1 MNHIKQQK
9 QEERI
14 MTMKE
19 KYESTLQQMQK
30 DATIRL
36 KAANDSLVEKR
47 EACNECYHRIEDLK
61 ETKRTSFGKFLE
73 VGKAIVGMYFKR
85 TATPEE
91 VEAIIEPCNT
101 YVAAAGALPL
111 EEETLEDLIS
121 QRKDAK
127 EKQLEEQKL
136 FSAIETV
143 LSSLPEDE

>member
-1 MNHIKQQK
+1 
-9 QEERI
+9 

-30 DATIRL
+30 EAENRL
-36 KAANDSLVEKR
+36 EAANSRLDEKQ
-47 EACNECYHRIEDLK
+47 EACKECRQRIEDLK

-73 VGKAIVGMYFKR
+73 VGKTIVAMYFKR

-91 VEAIIEPCNT
+91 VQEIIEPCNT

-111 EEETLEDLIS
+111 EEQTLTDLTK
-121 QRKDAK
+121 QKTQAQYK
-127 EKQLEEQKL
+127 QFQEKSL

-143 LSSLPEDE
+143 LNSLPEEE